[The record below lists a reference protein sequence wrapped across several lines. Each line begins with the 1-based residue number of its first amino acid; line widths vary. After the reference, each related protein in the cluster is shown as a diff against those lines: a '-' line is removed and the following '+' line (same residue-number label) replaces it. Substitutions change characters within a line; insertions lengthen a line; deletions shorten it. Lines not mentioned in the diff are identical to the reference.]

1 MSGYSNTYGI
11 NRNKE
16 LTEREFE
23 VLLNI
28 VDGLS
33 NKEIADK
40 LCITH
45 HTVKAHLTNIFRKLG
60 VENRTQAAVAA
71 KSLNQKRTIP
81 HQDLEQP

>member
-16 LTEREFE
+16 LTGRELE
-23 VLLNI
+23 VLLYI

-33 NKEIADK
+33 NKDIAEK

-71 KSLNQKRTIP
+71 KSLNQKRSIP
-81 HQDLEQP
+81 PLDSTQP